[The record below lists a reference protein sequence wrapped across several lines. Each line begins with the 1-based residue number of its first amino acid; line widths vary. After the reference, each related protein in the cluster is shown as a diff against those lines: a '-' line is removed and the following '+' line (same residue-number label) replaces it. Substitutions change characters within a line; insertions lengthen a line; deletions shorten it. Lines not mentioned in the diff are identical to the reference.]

1 MAFGIDVGGTT
12 IKYGV
17 VSDAGQILHKGS
29 VPTPATEGPDAVV
42 RAIAQAAHDLGT
54 RHQALGTPPPGT
66 RHQALGTPPPGT
78 RHQALGTSI
87 GIAFPSVVHRG
98 ITYNCPNIPG
108 FHEFDLQGALE
119 RALPGSRVVIENDAN
134 AAAIAEARLGAGRD
148 HPDFLYVTLGTG
160 VGGGVVNGDA
170 GEIGHI
176 IVSSEQRVAS
186 SEQRV
191 ASSELPSYRQG
202 VLEEI
207 VGAAAIVRRYNQALG
222 TRHQAPG
229 TVADINTS
237 AINGEPLA
245 QQILEETGYWL
256 GIGLCSAL
264 TTLGL
269 RVVVVGGGVSMSDI
283 ILEGALDT
291 IRERAIP
298 SIAENIVLK
307 RAHFLNDTG
316 IVGAAL
322 LGARGHGG

>member
-1 MAFGIDVGGTT
+1 MNFGIDVGGTT

-17 VSDAGQILHKGS
+17 VSDTGQILHKGS
-29 VPTPATEGPDAVV
+29 VPTPASDGPDAVM
-42 RAIAQAAHDLGT
+42 RAIAQAAHNLGT
-54 RHQALGTPPPGT
+54 RHQVP
-66 RHQALGTPPPGT
+66 
-78 RHQALGTSI
+78 GTSI
-87 GIAFPSVVHRG
+87 GIAFPSVVHNG

-108 FHEFDLQGALE
+108 FHAFDLKGALE
-119 RALPGSRVVIENDAN
+119 HAMPGTRFVIENDAN
-134 AAAIAEARLGAGRD
+134 AAALAEARLGAGTE

-160 VGGGVVNGDA
+160 VGGGVILDGQIYRGPHGDA

-186 SEQRV
+186 SEQ
-191 ASSELPSYRQG
+191 PSYRQG
-202 VLEEI
+202 VLEEL
-207 VGAAAIVRRYNQALG
+207 VGAPAILRRYHEPRVPSSEQRVASSEPP
-222 TRHQAPG
+222 H
-229 TVADINTS
+229 TVSEINTR

-269 RVVVVGGGVSMSDI
+269 RVVVVGGGVSLSDI
-283 ILEGALDT
+283 ILDGALRT

-298 SIAENIVLK
+298 SIAENIDLK

-316 IVGAAL
+316 IVGASML
-322 LGARGHGG
+322 TLTLR